1 MQVSAEAK
9 GHWMSG
15 HSPFYFL
22 ETMSLTEPG
31 IRLAG
36 PASPRIV
43 LLPPQLARA
52 ASVQSAFYVGAGNS
66 SSGPHACCGHAYL
79 QSHLPRPGFSCL

>member
-36 PASPRIV
+36 PAIV
-43 LLPPQLARA
+43 PGL
-52 ASVQSAFYVGAGNS
+52 SCF
-66 SSGPHACCGHAYL
+66 
-79 QSHLPRPGFSCL
+79 HLS